1 MSSSRTK
8 LILFWLGLSAATCG
22 SVTKDDGFSAKDGGF
37 YTEDAVILN
46 GEIRIPNYL
55 YPKLEL

>member
-8 LILFWLGLSAATCG
+8 LILFWLGLTASTCG
-22 SVTKDDGFSAKDGGF
+22 SVTKDEGFSTKDGGF

-46 GEIRIPNYL
+46 GENRTINYL
-55 YPKLEL
+55 NSK

>member
-22 SVTKDDGFSAKDGGF
+22 SVTNDDGFSAQDGGF

-46 GEIRIPNYL
+46 GEIKIINNL
-55 YPKLEL
+55 NSK